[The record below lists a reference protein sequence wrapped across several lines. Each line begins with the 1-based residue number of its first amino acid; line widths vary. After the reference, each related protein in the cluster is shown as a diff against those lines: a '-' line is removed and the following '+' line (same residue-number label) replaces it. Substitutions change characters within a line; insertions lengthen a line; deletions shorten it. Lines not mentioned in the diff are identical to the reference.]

1 MKLYKLECQ
10 DQQGY
15 KKEIGYYLDKRKAIK
30 AKKEIDE
37 CPENKKYGIRQ
48 NIVEIETVDK
58 NLPLFKQ

>member
-15 KKEIGYYLDKRKAIK
+15 DEENGYYLDKEKAIK
-30 AKKEIDE
+30 AKKEMDE
-37 CPENKKYGIRQ
+37 YPENKKYGIRQ
-48 NIVEIETVDK
+48 NIKEIETVDK